1 MQDPLKTALRLT
13 VAALLPLVAPAPG
26 ARAAT
31 LTEARSAYDNN
42 RVSEAEAMLD
52 EIAADPALSEAER
65 AQALRELGRIDGL
78 VRAEVDAIAAAMAQ
92 ASRGEERCATAA
104 TALRIYREA
113 GEPATPLAYAEG
125 AGGECAA
132 GDTETLRI
140 ELARTH
146 IALARAQPGTRMQ
159 HLNAAAAQLA
169 AIDEAA
175 RGAPPVASTRFATA
189 LGRGDA
195 DAAFAAWRDYYWLTN
210 ADAPQALGAYAGRVH
225 ALFQAGLA
233 ADAPVADKLTLIEM
247 LIRAGF
253 TREARQLAED
263 ADLAARA
270 GDNLTWRWAAA
281 FFTFHETVRES
292 TLRANREMAAGG
304 GGEWYQDAIG
314 AAAEQLMQSVGL
326 SGDPHE
332 GPAQSYSIFGTIG
345 LTDNRPSLH
354 TGHAVRDERIA
365 VAQYGRTAELRFIVI
380 DNMVANGFW
389 SWLWDGSAQAGGW
402 SNDGNTIVQV
412 RSAYTAAP
420 LNALRRARPG
430 PFRER
435 HLAQIARD
443 ERGERAALG
452 GDGVATLPATGARLR
467 LQAID
472 QIAARTNGD
481 DAAFI
486 AEYWRALN
494 QSTIEHE
501 GRHALD
507 KLSGRRFSDATYEF
521 RGKLSEIALADY
533 PRLSLSSIVAQT
545 LSDTPHGNANR
556 RILRGY
562 RAWTRRH
569 RDEIPGFDRNAPA
582 LSQLHLLSDA
592 QIRTVARSLDPWAR

>member
-1 MQDPLKTALRLT
+1 MQVPHKTALRLT
-13 VAALLPLVAPAPG
+13 VAALLPLVALAPG

-31 LTEARSAYDNN
+31 LTEARDTYDNN

-52 EIAADPALSEAER
+52 EIAADPAVGEAER

-92 ASRGEERCATAA
+92 TSRGEERCATAA
-104 TALRIYREA
+104 TALRIYREV
-113 GEPATPLAYAEG
+113 GEPATPLAYAKS
-125 AGGECAA
+125 AGGECAE
-132 GDTETLRI
+132 GDSETLRI

-146 IALARAQPGTRMQ
+146 IALARTQPGAHM
-159 HLNAAAAQLA
+159 HLDAAAAQLA

-175 RGAPPVASTRFATA
+175 RGAPAVASTRFALA
-189 LGRGDA
+189 LARRDA
-195 DAAFAAWRDYYWLTN
+195 NAAFAAWRDYYWLTE
-210 ADAPQALGAYAGRVH
+210 ADAPQAMGAYAGRVS

-233 ADAPVADKLTLIEM
+233 ADAPVPDRLALIEM

-253 TREARQLAED
+253 TSEARHLAED
-263 ADLAARA
+263 ADLAGRA
-270 GDNLTWRWAAA
+270 SDNPTWRWAAA
-281 FFTFHETVRES
+281 FFTFHETVRET

-304 GGEWYQDAIG
+304 GGEWYEDAIG

-326 SGDPHE
+326 SGDPRDAL
-332 GPAQSYSIFGTIG
+332 AQSYSVFGTIG
-345 LTDNRPSLH
+345 LTDNYPSLH
-354 TGHAVRDERIA
+354 AGHAVRDERIA

-402 SNDGNTIVQV
+402 SNSGDTIVQV
-412 RSAYTAAP
+412 RSAYTAGP

-430 PFRER
+430 PFREQ
-435 HLAQIARD
+435 HLARITRD
-443 ERGERAALG
+443 ERSERAALG
-452 GDGVATLPATGARLR
+452 DDGVATLPATGARLR

-472 QIAARTNGD
+472 RIAAHTGGD

-486 AEYWRALN
+486 AEYWRAFN

-556 RILRGY
+556 RILQGY
-562 RAWTRRH
+562 RARMRRH
-569 RDEIPGFDRNAPA
+569 RDEIAGFDRGAPA
-582 LSQLHLLSDA
+582 LSQLHLLSDD
-592 QIRTVARSLDPWAR
+592 QIRAVARSLDPWAQ